1 MQRIPLRSVVLRA
14 VGYDPVTRT
23 LEAEFRTGRIYR
35 YAGVPP
41 ELFLSLLVARSKGR
55 FFNIAVRDFYPY
67 REVTPGAARDEAE
80 RQRALA
86 ETD

>member
-1 MQRIPLRSVVLRA
+1 MRRIPLRSVVLRA

-23 LEAEFRTGRIYR
+23 LEAEFRAGRIYR
-35 YAGVPP
+35 YTGVPL

-67 REVTPGAARDEAE
+67 QEVTPDMARDEDG
-80 RQRALA
+80 RRRALA